1 MILFSMIVYL
11 GCYTDETHPNGL
23 KALQLDEKSGA
34 MAIVAE
40 YPVPNALYQALSPD
54 GKWLYSCSGE
64 GLAAFDVSRE
74 PREGFLACRTG
85 ESGEFPSCLSC
96 TSCLKLSA
104 ALREPLALDLCHIAA
119 MPDGKRVVFAD
130 YRNGFAG
137 SVAVEG
143 GRFGEPI
150 IHRHSGSGPNLPRQD
165 KAHCHQA
172 LPLPDG
178 SGYAVCDLGLDEI
191 VEYPSGRIF
200 KTTPAGAGP
209 RHLLFHPNGRLAF
222 LVSELGNFV
231 SSLAWSPA
239 DGFRT
244 LDTLSTIISQ
254 KPQESFKQGVQERQ
268 ENNSPASPVLH
279 AKNLCACAPPRE
291 TNPVLNTDSSRL
303 AAAIRFTPDMK
314 RIVVSNRGE
323 NSLVVFDFDEATG
336 RLAFKAR
343 TFLSGSWPRDFI
355 FVSSTLALVAMERS
369 GEVHVLR
376 YDSSTGLFERIATL
390 GGVFRP
396 VALLAGQPV
405 LYGQLK

>member
-1 MILFSMIVYL
+1 MMLFAMIVYL
-11 GCYTDETHPNGL
+11 GCYTDEARPNGL
-23 KALQLDEKSGA
+23 KALSLDEATGS
-34 MAIVAE
+34 MEVVAE
-40 YPVPNALYQALSPD
+40 YPVSNALYQALSPD

-74 PREGFLACRTG
+74 SREGFLACRTG

-222 LVSELGNFV
+222 LVSELGNLITTL
-231 SSLAWSPA
+231 SWSPNE
-239 DGFRT
+239 GFRT
-244 LDTLSTIISQ
+244 LDTLSTL
-254 KPQESFKQGVQERQ
+254 E
-268 ENNSPASPVLH
+268 
-279 AKNLCACAPPRE
+279 
-291 TNPVLNTDSSRL
+291 NPVNLVNPVQNSTGANL
-303 AAAIRFTPDMK
+303 AAAIRFTPDGK
-314 RIVVSNRGE
+314 RVVVSNRGE
-323 NSLVVFDFDEATG
+323 NSLVVYDFDDSTG
-336 RLAFKAR
+336 RMCFKAR
-343 TFLSGSWPRDFI
+343 TLLPSSWPRDFV

-369 GEVHVLR
+369 GEVHALR
-376 YDSSTGLFERIATL
+376 YDPDSGAFTRLSTLSGLL
-390 GGVFRP
+390 RP
-396 VALLAGQPV
+396 VVLLPRNPMP
-405 LYGQLK
+405 YMRNE